1 MTISCGYN
9 KLKSLFCAVSALTLC
24 LIVFNAGC
32 TNYNNAEKLIGKRC
46 SVCHSTSRIFKGHY
60 SDSWEEIV
68 DRMIRH
74 GARLSAPERAEIL
87 EYLKNKDD

>member
-1 MTISCGYN
+1 MTFYNGYN
-9 KLKSLFCAVSALTLC
+9 KLKSCFCAILALTLW
-24 LIVFNAGC
+24 LMVFNTGC
-32 TNYNNAEKLIGKRC
+32 TDYNNAEKLINNRC

-74 GARLSAPERAEIL
+74 GARLSGAERAEIL